1 VRPSRPL
8 RRLHLHWCL
17 LRSPFLTS
25 SCLLQNCPLSH
36 FLWVRKRKESHPFVQ
51 RKLRH
56 RRCLPVHLTWP
67 LKHFAQWQTPA
78 EQPQRQRLVLHASLA
93 ALIYE
98 KQSLLLSYT
107 GARRGISSLAVLSH
121 LACWL
126 NMESTIWINASYE
139 ENRP

>member
-1 VRPSRPL
+1 
-8 RRLHLHWCL
+8 
-17 LRSPFLTS
+17 
-25 SCLLQNCPLSH
+25 
-36 FLWVRKRKESHPFVQ
+36 
-51 RKLRH
+51 
-56 RRCLPVHLTWP
+56 